1 MGISQS
7 YYSKIESGNIRV
19 DDRFLE
25 SWWQAFKDMNLF
37 EQVISAT
44 EELQF
49 YLNEQMK
56 RKGKED
62 E

>member
-7 YYSKIESGNIRV
+7 YYSKIESGNIHV
-19 DDRFLE
+19 DERFLE
-25 SWWQAFKDMNLF
+25 SWWQAFEDMNLF

-49 YLNEQMK
+49 YLKEQMK
-56 RKGKED
+56 RKGIED